1 MEELCP
7 AAQTH
12 PISFFSFSPFKNKQ
26 YQVPLAKPL
35 SVSSSHSS
43 GPSAPPDAQPVPF
56 SQLGPTC
63 SPSVDKCGTHL
74 AQQPA
79 APPRHLPPTLAD
91 ALRVT
96 SDPDSMDHTPQH
108 PAGLPQPQSCDF
120 QGQDADWKRER
131 SFHRDKN
138 IDRSCHLTAGNAN

>member
-1 MEELCP
+1 MKDFSDYMEELCP

-12 PISFFSFSPFKNKQ
+12 PISFFSFFPFKNKQ

-43 GPSAPPDAQPVPF
+43 GPSAPPDAQPVPS

-63 SPSVDKCGTHL
+63 SPSVDECGTHC
-74 AQQPA
+74 AQQSA
-79 APPRHLPPTLAD
+79 APPCHLPPILVHI
-91 ALRVT
+91 LRVT
-96 SDPDSMDHTPQH
+96 SDPVSTPPQD
-108 PAGLPQPQSCDF
+108 PTCSPQPRSCDF

-131 SFHRDKN
+131 SFHRDRNKH
-138 IDRSCHLTAGNAN
+138 RS